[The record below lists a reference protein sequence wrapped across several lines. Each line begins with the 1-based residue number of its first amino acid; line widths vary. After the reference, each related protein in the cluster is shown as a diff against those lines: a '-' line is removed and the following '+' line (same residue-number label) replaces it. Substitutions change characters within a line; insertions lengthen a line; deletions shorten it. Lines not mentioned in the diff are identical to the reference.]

1 MGRIMDPIHYDKIAD
16 KLIQFNSKLPQ
27 SVDLESLNAKCQVE
41 NMKYMIES
49 MLRKIDELAQADER
63 GWIR

>member
-1 MGRIMDPIHYDKIAD
+1 MDATHYDKIAD

-27 SVDLESLNAKCQVE
+27 SVDLENDNAIFLVE
-41 NMKYMIES
+41 QMKRYIEEI
-49 MLRKIDELAQADER
+49 LYKIDRLADMDNN

>member
-1 MGRIMDPIHYDKIAD
+1 MDAIHYDKIAD

-27 SVDLESLNAKCQVE
+27 SVDLESLQARCQVE

-49 MLRKIDELAQADER
+49 MLRKIDELANADER

>member
-1 MGRIMDPIHYDKIAD
+1 MDPTHYDKIAD

-27 SVDLESLNAKCQVE
+27 SVDLENDNAIFLVE
-41 NMKYMIES
+41 QMKRYIEEI
-49 MLRKIDELAQADER
+49 LYKIDRLADMDKN

>member
-1 MGRIMDPIHYDKIAD
+1 MGRIMDAIHYDKIAD

-27 SVDLESLNAKCQVE
+27 SVDLENNNAVFLVE
-41 NMKYMIES
+41 QMKRYIEEMLYKIERLANM
-49 MLRKIDELAQADER
+49 DDN

>member
-1 MGRIMDPIHYDKIAD
+1 MGRIMDSIHYDKIAD

-27 SVDLESLNAKCQVE
+27 TVDLENDNAVFLVE
-41 NMKYMIES
+41 QMKRYIEE
-49 MLRKIDELAQADER
+49 MLYKIDRMSNLDEN

>member
-1 MGRIMDPIHYDKIAD
+1 MDAIHYDKIAD

-27 SVDLESLNAKCQVE
+27 SVDLELYDAKSTVE
-41 NMKYMIES
+41 NMKIVIEK
-49 MLRKIDELAQADER
+49 MLKLIDDMANRDQR

>member
-1 MGRIMDPIHYDKIAD
+1 MDATHYDKIAD

-27 SVDLESLNAKCQVE
+27 SVDLESLQARCQVE

-49 MLRKIDELAQADER
+49 MLRKIDELANADER

>member
-1 MGRIMDPIHYDKIAD
+1 MDAIHYDKIAD

-27 SVDLESLNAKCQVE
+27 SVDLENNNAVFLVE
-41 NMKYMIES
+41 QMKRYIEEMLYKIERLANM
-49 MLRKIDELAQADER
+49 DDN

>member
-27 SVDLESLNAKCQVE
+27 EVDLELGHAEFLVMQ
-41 NMKYMIES
+41 MKRSIEE
-49 MLRKIDELAQADER
+49 MLYKIER
-63 GWIR
+63 IANLDANGWLR

>member
-1 MGRIMDPIHYDKIAD
+1 MGRIMDAIHYDKIAD

-27 SVDLESLNAKCQVE
+27 SVDLENNNAKFLVDQMKRYIE
-41 NMKYMIES
+41 EMLYKIERMANM
-49 MLRKIDELAQADER
+49 DDN